1 MGERKKLE
9 LKGIVGIITI
19 LVMLISYGIVIYNLT
34 TYNVMWH
41 NLYDISTGLGIA
53 ILTGIIF
60 TFLFNKWLRLLV
72 LFCSSF
78 YGFSGLILLFNLVP
92 AFIDIPLKY
101 SFLFAVLIS
110 LAYFVYDRYFNHP
123 RNAS

>member
-1 MGERKKLE
+1 MSERKKLE

-19 LVMLISYGIVIYNLT
+19 LAMLVSYAIVVYNLT
-34 TYNVMWH
+34 TYNIMYH
-41 NLYDISTGLGIA
+41 ALYDISTGLGIA

-60 TFLFNKWLRLLV
+60 TFLQNKWLKLLV

-92 AFIDIPLKY
+92 SFTDISLKY
-101 SFLFAVLIS
+101 SLIFS
-110 LAYFVYDRYFNHP
+110 VFTTLSYFTYDRYFNNS

>member
-1 MGERKKLE
+1 MSDKIKLE
-9 LKGIVGIITI
+9 LKGIIGIITI
-19 LVMLISYGIVIYNLT
+19 LAMLVCYSIVIYNLT
-34 TYNVMWH
+34 TFNVMYH

-60 TFLFNKWLRLLV
+60 TFLQNKWLRLLV

-92 AFIDIPLKY
+92 SFTDIPIKY

-110 LAYFVYDRYFNHP
+110 LGYFVYDRLRNHT